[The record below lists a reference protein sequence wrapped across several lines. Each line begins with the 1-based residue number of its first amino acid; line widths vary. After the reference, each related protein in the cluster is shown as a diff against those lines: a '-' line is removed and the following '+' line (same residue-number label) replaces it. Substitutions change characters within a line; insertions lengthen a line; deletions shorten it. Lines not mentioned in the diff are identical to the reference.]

1 MYMHVAITCTYMP
14 HVVAMQ
20 LRGAASMHDLVD
32 AGMVELGMTKNP
44 QPGIKNPLAVMTK
57 MVGGEEV
64 LISPGGSDF
73 DSPAEV
79 G

>member
-1 MYMHVAITCTYMP
+1 
-14 HVVAMQ
+14 
-20 LRGAASMHDLVD
+20 MHDLVD